1 MEYAWQCIGEKASEK
16 SWSTKAIRWWEVA
29 AMWFFVEHVWI
40 DVVVSGYSAW
50 CKVDIAV
57 VCVRRSIRRRIVRIG
72 LAVPSTLVR
81 KCAG

>member
-1 MEYAWQCIGEKASEK
+1 M
-16 SWSTKAIRWWEVA
+16 V
-29 AMWFFVEHVWI
+29 FVEHVWI

>member
-1 MEYAWQCIGEKASEK
+1 MQK
-16 SWSTKAIRWWEVA
+16 SDSLVGSCGN
-29 AMWFFVEHVWI
+29 MVFVEHVWI

-57 VCVRRSIRRRIVRIG
+57 VCVRRSMRMRIVGIG
-72 LAVPSTLVR
+72 SAVPSTLVR